1 MTESS
6 GEDRAAAIARA
17 RALMAER
24 DATDGATHD
33 SDGAPPRPRQAPA
46 KHPASASRIMA
57 AGVAASAGLML
68 VATMASAAGT
78 SAEPTPSLPQVA
90 ESQGAGPQVVHR
102 VVTIEIPG
110 AMVAAPEPEREVTV
124 VREVRTI
131 PAPAQS
137 AASAPAQS
145 EGS

>member
-6 GEDRAAAIARA
+6 NDRADAIARA

-24 DATDGATHD
+24 DSSGSVPREVAAEPTH
-33 SDGAPPRPRQAPA
+33 RVAPA
-46 KHPASASRIMA
+46 KHPASASRVMA
-57 AGVAASAGLML
+57 VGVAASAGLML

-90 ESQGAGPQVVHR
+90 EPQVVHK
-102 VVTIEIPG
+102 VVRIEVP
-110 AMVAAPEPEREVTV
+110 AAAVPAPQPEREVTV

-131 PAPAQS
+131 PAPSKAP
-137 AASAPAQS
+137 APAPAQS